1 MDIAFASTIEL
12 ATAIS
17 ARRISAAEALDAHLA
32 QIDRGNGAVNA
43 IVTLDRE
50 GARER
55 ARQADVA
62 LARGDALGP
71 LHGVPFT
78 LKDTHDTAGMK
89 TTVGFPPFADYVAKK
104 DSPVVARLKAA
115 GAILIGKTNV
125 ATMLSDWQSDNPLFG
140 RTGNPWN

>member
-89 TTVGFPPFADYVAKK
+89 TT
-104 DSPVVARLKAA
+104 
-115 GAILIGKTNV
+115 
-125 ATMLSDWQSDNPLFG
+125 
-140 RTGNPWN
+140 